1 MKVQN
6 YCIKNGTRLSFNE
19 LSFSGVYRLGKDSI
33 EDSVLHADIQSA
45 LGKIFPYE
53 EKWMNYLN
61 KNIWSNY
68 NKKDV
73 FLFSGYSSN
82 VKDEISEL
90 LLAVIDIIQFSPMEY
105 RAKIINSNFSIQ
117 ALTMDEIKESSKA
130 VDISLF
136 AMTS

>member
-1 MKVQN
+1 
-6 YCIKNGTRLSFNE
+6 
-19 LSFSGVYRLGKDSI
+19 
-33 EDSVLHADIQSA
+33 
-45 LGKIFPYE
+45 
-53 EKWMNYLN
+53 MNYLN
-61 KNIWSNY
+61 KNVWSNY
-68 NKKDV
+68 NKEDV